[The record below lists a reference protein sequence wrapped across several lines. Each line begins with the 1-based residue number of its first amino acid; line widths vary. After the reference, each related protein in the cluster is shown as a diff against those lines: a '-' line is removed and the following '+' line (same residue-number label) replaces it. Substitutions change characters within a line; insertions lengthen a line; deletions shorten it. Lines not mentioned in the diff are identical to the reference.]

1 MQQAEQIAIGH
12 RLFDYI
18 DNRTT
23 ALAGGVYRQPVSE
36 YVSRA
41 VAASEQQALFRT
53 LPLCVGMSGLLPE
66 PGAYYTHDHGGLP
79 LLLTRAEDGRL
90 RAFLN
95 VCRHR
100 GARVAE
106 ACGKGRSFVCPYH
119 AWTYGLDG
127 RLVARPEDGAFDGAP
142 RATHGLT
149 ALPACERDGLIWVAP
164 QPDGELDLDRH
175 LGGLSSEL
183 QGFDLAGFHHYES
196 RVLHRRMNWKLLLD
210 TFLES
215 YHFCVLHKDSICSI
229 FYENLTTFDNWG
241 PHFRLVA
248 ARRTIEQIRSEPE
261 QRWNLLPHMVGIY
274 VFFPNTVLVWQLDHI
289 ELWQIYPGPDAP
301 EDSVVLLSLYTPEP
315 AITDSARRHWD
326 NNLDLVV
333 HVVENED
340 FPVGEG
346 VQRGFHAGAQDHI
359 TFGRNEPALAHFH
372 RTVTGALGS
381 AASS

>member
-1 MQQAEQIAIGH
+1 MLQAEQIALGH
-12 RLFDYI
+12 RLFEYI
-18 DNRTT
+18 DTRAT
-23 ALAGGVYRQPVSE
+23 AMADGVYHQPVEE
-36 YVSRA
+36 YVSPA
-41 VAASEQQALFRT
+41 VAARETEVLFRGQ
-53 LPLCVGMSGLLPE
+53 PLCVGMSGLLPE
-66 PGAYYTHDHGGLP
+66 PGAYFTHDLGGLP
-79 LLLTRAEDGRL
+79 LLLTRAEDGQA

-106 ACGKGRSFVCPYH
+106 ACGTGRVFVCPYH
-119 AWTYGLDG
+119 AWSYGLDG
-127 RLVARPEDGAFDGAP
+127 RLVARPEDAAFEGAP
-142 RATHGLT
+142 RDAHGLT
-149 ALPACERDGLIWVAP
+149 ELPAVERDGLLWVSP
-164 QPDGELDLDRH
+164 RPEGMFDLQAH
-175 LGGLSSEL
+175 LGGLGAEL
-183 QGFDLAGFHHYES
+183 ESFGLAGFHHYES
-196 RVLHRRMNWKLLLD
+196 RVLRRRMNWKLLVD

-229 FYENLTTFDNWG
+229 FHDNLTTFDRWG

-248 ARRTIEQIRSEPE
+248 ARRTIEQMRTQPE
-261 QRWNLLPHMVGIY
+261 TEWNLLPHMVGIY
-274 VFFPNTVLVWQLDHI
+274 VFFPNVVLVWQLDHI
-289 ELWQIYPGPDAP
+289 ELWQIFPGENAP

-346 VQRGFHAGAQDHI
+346 IQRGFHAGAQDHI

-372 RTVTGALGS
+372 RTVTAAL
-381 AASS
+381 AP